1 MSVSTPF
8 APPCDLVFVDGSFVK
23 ADEARVS
30 VHAHA
35 LSYGTGTF
43 EGIRAWWNPE
53 HRQLYLLEATEHY
66 RRLARSARIL
76 GLHLAFTPDEL
87 VSVTAELLRRNEVR
101 ADAYVRPLLV
111 QFGEVLTVRMHDVAT
126 RMSIAITPLPGDY
139 IDPRGV
145 RSMVSSWHRAPDVAA
160 ANRAKVTG
168 GYTGPALAKTEA
180 VRRGFDEAI
189 MLTLD
194 GFVAE
199 ATTSNLLLRVGEV
212 WATPPGTDD
221 ILEGI
226 TRAQVMTLLEEL
238 TGRPVV
244 QRRVHRTELYTCDEI
259 LVCGTAA
266 GVVPVIEVDGRPVG
280 TGEPGEQTRA
290 VAGLLRAIARRAD
303 DRHPEWTTPVHG
315 EKGELS

>member
-1 MSVSTPF
+1 MIEAF
-8 APPCDLVFVDGSFVK
+8 AAPCELVFVDGGFVK
-23 ADEARVS
+23 ADSARVS

-43 EGIRAWWNPE
+43 EGIRAWWNE
-53 HRQLYLLEATEHY
+53 QRGELYLLEPLAHY

-76 GLHLAFTPDEL
+76 GLELGPTPEDL
-87 VSVTAELLRRNEVR
+87 LGTTVELLRRNEVR
-101 ADAYVRPLLV
+101 TDAYIRPLLL
-111 QFGEVLTVRMHDVAT
+111 QSGEVLTVRMHDVAT
-126 RMSIAITPLPGDY
+126 RLSIAVTPMPGDY
-139 IDPRGV
+139 INPRGV
-145 RSMVSSWHRAPDVAA
+145 RCAVSSWRRAPDVAA

-199 ATTSNLLLRVGEV
+199 ASTSNLLLRTGSDWV
-212 WATPPGTDD
+212 TPPGTDD

-226 TRAQVMTLLEEL
+226 TRAQVMTLLEEF

-244 QRRVHRTELYTCDEI
+244 QRRVHRTELYTADEV
-259 LVCGTAA
+259 LLCGTAA

-280 TGEPGEQTRA
+280 SGEPGEPTQA
-290 VAGLLRAIARRAD
+290 VGRMLRAIARRAD
-303 DRHPEWTTPVHG
+303 DRHPEWTVPVWAG
-315 EKGELS
+315 NGAAS

>member
-8 APPCDLVFVDGSFVK
+8 APPCDCVFVDGEFVK

-43 EGIRAWWNPE
+43 EGIRGWWNSE
-53 HRQLYLLEATEHY
+53 HRQLYLLEAAEHY

-76 GLHLAFTPDEL
+76 GLGLAHTPEAL
-87 VSVTAELLRRNEVR
+87 VSATVELLRRNEVR

-111 QFGEVLTVRMHDVAT
+111 QSGEVLTVRMHDVAT
-126 RMSIAITPLPGDY
+126 RMSIAITPMPGDY

-145 RSMVSSWHRAPDVAA
+145 RCLVSSWRRAPDVAT

-180 VRRGFDEAI
+180 ARRGFDEAI

-199 ATTSNLLLRVGEV
+199 ATTSNLLLRIGEV

-226 TRAQVMTLLEEL
+226 TRAQVMTLLEEQ
-238 TGRPVV
+238 TGRAVV
-244 QRRVHRTELYTCDEI
+244 QRRVHRTELYACDEI

-280 TGEPGEQTRA
+280 TGAPGEQTRA
-290 VAGLLRAIARRAD
+290 VGALLRAIARRAD
-303 DRHPEWTTPVHG
+303 DRHPEWTTPVYGKNG
-315 EKGELS
+315 EMS